1 MSGRRWWRRGV
12 VPADKAPYGPV
23 ASSGGGRLLDGVQNR
38 PRSRQSWARRMCGRR
53 RRLGR
58 RRAWGRERGGARVGG
73 PTRIQAVAK
82 IGRRQKLGWRGRRC
96 REDAVR
102 SGWWSRARGRRQGV
116 DGAKIERALVVVEDN
131 MVTGLNRSRIRGVC
145 LSVGKGCSGYST
157 GWRGTEV
164 PVVQVGV
171 VQVGWPPKAQRARG
185 RLSGAGG
192 KRSLLRSRGASSR
205 V

>member
-1 MSGRRWWRRGV
+1 LHGRWRWRHGV
-12 VPADKAPYGPV
+12 VPSGKAPYRAV

-58 RRAWGRERGGARVGG
+58 RRAWGRERRGARVGG

-82 IGRRQKLGWRGRRC
+82 IGRRQELGWRVRRC

-102 SGWWSRARGRRQGV
+102 SGRWSRTRGRRQGV
-116 DGAKIERALVVVEDN
+116 DGAEIERALVVVEDN
-131 MVTGLNRSRIRGVC
+131 VVTWLNRGRIRGVC
-145 LSVGKGCSGYST
+145 LSVGKGCSRNST

-171 VQVGWPPKAQRARG
+171 FQVGWPPRAQRARG

-192 KRSLLRSRGASSR
+192 KRSLLRS
-205 V
+205 